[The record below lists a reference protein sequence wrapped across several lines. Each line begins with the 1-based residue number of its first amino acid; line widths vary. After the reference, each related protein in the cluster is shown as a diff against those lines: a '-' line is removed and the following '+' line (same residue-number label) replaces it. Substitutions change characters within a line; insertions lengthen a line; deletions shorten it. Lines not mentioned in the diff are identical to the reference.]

1 MFSGTY
7 MIRAVEDITEDPTF
21 QTFSGMVFDLTV
33 GILNDFFA
41 LMLIMG
47 LHYRNFRESK

>member
-1 MFSGTY
+1 MGYNSAT
-7 MIRAVEDITEDPTF
+7 
-21 QTFSGMVFDLTV
+21 SMVFDLTV

-47 LHYRNFRESK
+47 LHYRNFRDFSTSHEPNAIYINSVVLI